1 MSVVSFMGSSAG
13 RGARIVVGAA
23 MIVAGLAIG
32 STGGIIL
39 AIVGLVP
46 LGAGALNVCLLAP
59 ALGCDLRGKPRHARS

>member
-1 MSVVSFMGSSAG
+1 
-13 RGARIVVGAA
+13 

>member
-1 MSVVSFMGSSAG
+1 MSFVSFMGSPAG
-13 RGARIVVGAA
+13 RGARIVVGVA

-46 LGAGALNVCLLAP
+46 LGAGTFNVCLFAP
-59 ALGCDLRGKPRHARS
+59 AFGGDLRGNPRRARS